1 MNERERRE
9 LLGKLQRPGRTVG
22 VDLPD
27 EVTVDGTTVD
37 LTELLFEVERLDG
50 IPPAERERVEAA
62 KSALRRERLARKRRI
77 EDDDISYEVGQDL
90 VESVRGIDRAI
101 NALEELD
108 TPDIE
113 EQLRQKELE
122 DARELLS
129 LVRQRE

>member
-1 MNERERRE
+1 MNESQRRE
-9 LLGKLQRPGRTVG
+9 LLGRLRRPSNTVG
-22 VDLPD
+22 ADLP
-27 EVTVDGTTVD
+27 EEITVDGTTVD
-37 LTELLFEVERLDG
+37 LTELLFEIEALDA
-50 IPPAERERVEAA
+50 IPPDERDRLEAV

-77 EDDDISYEVGQDL
+77 EDGEVSYETGRRL

-113 EQLRQKELE
+113 EQLRRKQLQ
-122 DARELLS
+122 DARELVS